1 MTGYFQTAPRVIH
14 NGDAEAARAL
24 VLGVLGVSPYV
35 DRTMELL
42 IAAERGDPESL
53 ALIIERDGTVA
64 ALALFGPVAGANNAW
79 RLPVILLAPEVGA
92 REVGR
97 AMIEGV
103 IGTIRSRGGRLL
115 VAELPADAVLGR
127 SLSLLRAN
135 GFREEGRVRDFFR
148 DGVALLFLR
157 RDL

>member
-1 MTGYFQTAPRVIH
+1 VTGYFQTAPRAIH
-14 NGDAEAARAL
+14 NGDAEATRAL
-24 VLGVLGVSPYV
+24 VLGVLGVTPYI

-42 IAAERGDPESL
+42 VAAERGDPESL

-64 ALALFGPVAGANNAW
+64 ALALFGPVAGASNAW
-79 RLPVILLAPEVGA
+79 HLPAILLAPEVGA

-97 AMIEGV
+97 AMIEAV
-103 IGTIRSRGGRLL
+103 VATIRAKGGRLL
-115 VAELPADAVLGR
+115 MAELPADAVLGR

-135 GFREEGRVRDFFR
+135 GFKEEGRVRDFFR
-148 DGVALLFLR
+148 EGVALLFLR